1 MSEHLSESERNE
13 MRELIKRLQE
23 LEVKSTSSTVS
34 ESPFQQTETIDRLI
48 SKFVP
53 IPKLE
58 IPKVSEI
65 LKSRESEIGPP
76 EETVITTRSVSS
88 KPPPTTKLPTIDLP
102 KFDGNDFE
110 EFLKRWHRWLRLS
123 GLQAETDQSKCDWL
137 IEACVPKVRKLVET
151 VADQHDCDLI
161 RVLKSLSNLYPKL
174 ENDLTLRARLEKIT
188 PLPANPDPELV
199 AQLTLEIQEVFV
211 RLSPTAMSDQD
222 KLLILVKKINSKTWS
237 ELRSDRYY
245 KQRTSTFLELK
256 DALLE
261 KSQEDWLERNLA
273 QQKKQTLNPL
283 DQPESQPFHQHPKS
297 GKGKGKGQGKGK
309 GKGGEKRDPVD
320 SRFSATIQCSFCGK
334 VGHYIDKCW
343 T

>member
-1 MSEHLSESERNE
+1 M
-13 MRELIKRLQE
+13 
-23 LEVKSTSSTVS
+23 
-34 ESPFQQTETIDRLI
+34 
-48 SKFVP
+48 
-53 IPKLE
+53 
-58 IPKVSEI
+58 
-65 LKSRESEIGPP
+65 
-76 EETVITTRSVSS
+76 SS

-151 VADQHDCDLI
+151 VVDQHDCDLI
-161 RVLKSLSNLYPKL
+161 CVLKSLSNLYPKL

-283 DQPESQPFHQHPKS
+283 DQPKSQPFHQHPKS
-297 GKGKGKGQGKGK
+297 GKGKGKGKGQGKGK
-309 GKGGEKRDPVD
+309 GKGGGKRDPVD

-334 VGHYIDKCW
+334 VGHYIDTCW
-343 T
+343 KKQKEGKKAQDLIRVTKIHPRPLFFPTPI